1 MLLDGTSLLVDRIA
15 ADILSCSDQRKRH
28 GGNTQ
33 DVTARSVSLPR
44 GTRGIIGA
52 LADVGPKCW
61 QVGSAGAAASGA
73 RAV

>member
-33 DVTARSVSLPR
+33 DVTARSVSLSSFSVATDR
-44 GTRGIIGA
+44 VT
-52 LADVGPKCW
+52 
-61 QVGSAGAAASGA
+61 AASP
-73 RAV
+73 R